1 MTEKYIPSFINY
13 TGGKYKILPQILPL
27 FPEEYSRFVDL
38 FCGSGV
44 VGINLANT
52 KDEDVEYILNDIN
65 ENLINIM
72 KTLKEMD
79 YKDFVKKID
88 EIIEK
93 YKLSNTFKN
102 GYDYYGVNS
111 SEGLSKINKD
121 KYVKLRDDFNNNIFT
136 GKDKWIALYVL
147 IVFAFNNQIRFN
159 KEGNFNLPTG
169 KRDFNKSMRNKLK
182 EMSRCLKTYN
192 ISLNTESFDSFKFKQ
207 GDFVYCDPPYLI
219 STATYNENGLW
230 TEEDEIK
237 LLGLL
242 DKLNKKGI
250 KFALS
255 NVTEHNNI
263 KNDILIEWSK
273 KYKVHFIEKDYKNSN
288 YQKKAKDSKTR
299 EVLITNY

>member
-1 MTEKYIPSFINY
+1 MIEKYIPSFINY
-13 TGGKYKILPQILPL
+13 TGGKYKTLPQILPL
-27 FPEEYSRFVDL
+27 FPKEYSRFIDL
-38 FCGSGV
+38 FCGSCV
-44 VGINLANT
+44 VSINLANT
-52 KDEDVEYILNDIN
+52 KDGDVEYILNDLN

-79 YKDFVKKID
+79 YKDFVKKVD
-88 EIIEK
+88 KIIEK
-93 YKLSNTFKN
+93 YNLSNTFKN
-102 GYDYYGVNS
+102 GYDYYGINS

-121 KYVKLRDDFNNNIFT
+121 KYIKLRDDFNNNIFT
-136 GKDKWIALYVL
+136 DKDKWMALYVL

-159 KEGNFNLPTG
+159 KEGKFNLPTG

-182 EMSRCLKTYN
+182 EMSVCLKQYN
-192 ISLNTESFDSFKFKQ
+192 ILLNTDNFDSFEFKQ

-237 LLGLL
+237 LLDLL
-242 DKLNKKGI
+242 DELNKKGI

-273 KYKVHFIEKDYKNSN
+273 KYKVHLIEKDYKNSN